1 MATSIKKLQVVIPGG
16 ETLFDEGHS
25 SKEMYILLRGEVEV
39 LKGNRLLAKINANGS
54 FIGEM
59 ATLLNAPRTAKVR
72 TTVKS
77 VFLKVEPEDV
87 DVLFKVTPELGYN
100 LSKSLAER
108 LAIMTDKVAELSRGG
123 GAIMPQAEEKSDKLT
138 AQDISAADAAMEK
151 EEAVPTGDWRKKMEF
166 LTRTEVHKDVFRY
179 WFNRVGEEK
188 TLDEVLDEFECPP
201 TLMKLIL
208 VEFRDA
214 ELLLIDNGKVNLL
227 FIEDFQ
233 PIAEDWVLENG
244 LFRSA
249 S

>member
-1 MATSIKKLQVVIPGG
+1 MAKSIQKLQVVVPGG

-39 LKGNRLLAKINANGS
+39 LKDGNFLAKINANGS

-59 ATLLNAPRTAKVR
+59 ATLLDAPRTAMVR

-108 LAIMTDKVAELSRGG
+108 LAIMTDQVATLSKGG
-123 GAIMPQAEEKSDKLT
+123 PLLPQEDEPSDKLSPS
-138 AQDISAADAAMEK
+138 DIADADAAMEK
-151 EEAVPTGDWRKKMEF
+151 EEDVPDGGWSTKLEF

-179 WFNRVGEEK
+179 WFNNVSVEK
-188 TLDEVLDEFECPP
+188 SLESVLDDFECPP
-201 TLMKLIL
+201 TLLKLIL
-208 VEFRDA
+208 VEFRKA
-214 ELLLIDNGKVNLL
+214 ELMTIEDGTVNIL
-227 FIEDFQ
+227 FIEEFQ
-233 PIAEDWVLENG
+233 SMAEDWVLDHG